1 MKSARHYLD
10 QAIAM
15 RDLAKS
21 TQIEAFQASCL
32 RAAKKYESLA
42 RDAER
47 RGHASDK
54 EQDEEE

>member
-10 QAIAM
+10 KASTM

-21 TQIEAFQASCL
+21 TQIEAFQVSCL

-42 RDAER
+42 RDAAER
-47 RGHASDK
+47 RSA
-54 EQDEEE
+54 ERVETE